1 MAELPSTVPLTLHP
15 IYLRIRGPSI
25 YEDENQRTW
34 LHLVMDTGGDL
45 QVQLRQVNHPS
56 GHNGITTSL
65 LTSSTMPSMW
75 TLHLGSQYVDSMG
88 QFWCIV
94 HHVKEDD
101 MEEMIL
107 ELMDDS

>member
-1 MAELPSTVPLTLHP
+1 MAELPLNVPLTSHP
-15 IYLRIRGPSI
+15 IYLRIRGPSV

-34 LHLVMDTGGDL
+34 LHVVMDTGGDL
-45 QVQLRQVNHPS
+45 QVQLRQGDYPI

-88 QFWCIV
+88 RFWRIV
-94 HHVKEDD
+94 HHVMEDD
-101 MEEMIL
+101 MEKMIL